1 MSARRPLGKL
11 SFLRVSSHLILN
23 AIDAQQALVPGL
35 MGCPQ
40 PLASRIMIAGSNEC
54 RNTHLRRE
62 RTWLDQ
68 ILVQD
73 QVPIR
78 WTSLRAMERVVAY
91 STPWLHRRG
100 LLVSCL
106 MIAAIGFLKLV
117 LPHTI
122 ADKRVAPGPGA
133 HAVHEKPFFKGV
145 NAPAYSIAARNN
157 FSFKK
162 DGPGPSAYKVEI
174 ATIRPAAPVYS
185 MYVWFTLRLNMRLIL
200 SFLPFTLSGASKLYY
215 LTSWILQDQQPT
227 VRQI

>member
-11 SFLRVSSHLILN
+11 HPFISFLRISSHLILN

-106 MIAAIGFLKLV
+106 RFIRIRFSITLAS
-117 LPHTI
+117 HTF
-122 ADKRVAPGPGA
+122 RQEGCPRTGCTRC
-133 HAVHEKPFFKGV
+133 
-145 NAPAYSIAARNN
+145 AREALLQGGKCA
-157 FSFKK
+157 SVQHSGKK
-162 DGPGPSAYKVEI
+162 QFQFQEGWARSECIQSRDRYYK
-174 ATIRPAAPVYS
+174 TCS
-185 MYVWFTLRLNMRLIL
+185 
-200 SFLPFTLSGASKLYY
+200 
-215 LTSWILQDQQPT
+215 TSL
-227 VRQI
+227 